1 MQSHC
6 VFYEKTG
13 PARDVLVLG
22 EMEPRAPEPD
32 EVLVRLRFSG
42 VNPADVKARGGAPG
56 RTMPFK
62 RIVPHH
68 DGAGIVEDVGA
79 NVDRALIGQPVWL
92 FSAQYQ
98 RPFGTASQYI
108 TIDRTNVVMLPYN
121 VPLKIGACLGIP
133 VMTAWHAVLN
143 GPPIAGRKVLV
154 TGGAGAVGHYAVQL
168 ARRHGAFVIATVSSD
183 DKAREAKDA
192 GAHVTINY
200 RDADAIEHAMQAT
213 GGHGADVIVD
223 VDTTV
228 NAEFI
233 AKIIAQD
240 GHLASYGSSL
250 LTAQIPVRD
259 FRLRCATMRFMT
271 LYHLSNETLRAI
283 AAGINAILETDGLLH
298 RIAKEF
304 PLSETAAAHEAIE
317 CGRIS
322 GKALIRID

>member
-1 MQSHC
+1 M
-6 VFYEKTG
+6 
-13 PARDVLVLG
+13 LVLG
-22 EMEPRAPEPD
+22 EMEPSAPGPD

-56 RTMPFK
+56 RTMPFT

-98 RPFGTASQYI
+98 RPFGTAAQYI
-108 TIDRTNVVMLPYN
+108 TIDSTNVVALPQN

-143 GPPIAGRKVLV
+143 GPPIAGRKILV

-168 ARRHGAFVIATVSSD
+168 ARRHGAYVVATVSSD
-183 DKAREAKDA
+183 DKAREAKEA
-192 GAHVTINY
+192 GAHVTVNY
-200 RDADAIEHAMQAT
+200 RDADAIEHVMQAT

-233 AKIIAQD
+233 AKVIAQ
-240 GHLASYGSSL
+240 GAHVASYGSSL

-259 FRLRCATMRFMT
+259 FRLRCATTRFMT
-271 LYHLSNETLRAI
+271 LYHLPNETLRTI
-283 AAGINAILETDGLLH
+283 AAGINAMIEVDGLKH

-304 PLSETAAAHEAIE
+304 PLSETAVAHDIVE
-317 CGRIS
+317 GGKIS
-322 GKALIRID
+322 GKVIVRID